1 MILVEV
7 LYRYTSSSLI
17 TGNKSERCRKYTI
30 LYLDVRNKKNFVNI
44 FRYFF
49 FLFFHFS
56 HRDRSFLRKWIINLF
71 ALTRKEKNLNQ
82 DFHFF
87 PSMNRIIYSQNWSR
101 IEEILCR
108 RLLNV
113 ISSRPVIDS
122 YFDDLSS
129 LVCDAIPSTRSISAR
144 LNDKSRKWR

>member
-30 LYLDVRNKKNFVNI
+30 LYLDVRNKKNFVKI

-71 ALTRKEKNLNQ
+71 ALTWKKSQAKFSFFSIHESNNLQSKLIQ
-82 DFHFF
+82 DRRNFMSAPTKCYFLT
-87 PSMNRIIYSQNWSR
+87 SR
-101 IEEILCR
+101 H
-108 RLLNV
+108 RLVFWWFIVACVWCNTLHEV
-113 ISSRPVIDS
+113 HKCAFKR
-122 YFDDLSS
+122 
-129 LVCDAIPSTRSISAR
+129 
-144 LNDKSRKWR
+144 